1 MFTRVIEEP
10 PIRLLSYFLIKRFA
24 KDIEIVNRWGAVER
38 PNYFLGVLA
47 AAKLAKADG
56 LSKISVIE
64 FGVAGGSGLVRLQAY
79 AEQIE
84 QQIGINIR
92 VFGFDTGIGLPEPV
106 NDYREHPDQWREGD
120 YVMDVP
126 KLKARLTDRTT
137 LILGKISDTVPEFT
151 TNDHPP
157 IGFISCD
164 VDLYSSTKDMLA
176 IFSGG
181 QRKNLRRVFM
191 YFDDVNFVFNHRFAG
206 ELLAID
212 EFNQEHQHVKIDV
225 WRGVRRRRVF
235 QDEPW
240 LDNMFIAHDLEAI
253 SNYVSDRA
261 PSDDCAL
268 A

>member
-1 MFTRVIEEP
+1 LALTFTF
-10 PIRLLSYFLIKRFA
+10 SDLIP
-24 KDIEIVNRWGAVER
+24 ER
-38 PNYFLGVLA
+38 ELA
-47 AAKLAKADG
+47 
-56 LSKISVIE
+56 
-64 FGVAGGSGLVRLQAY
+64 
-79 AEQIE
+79 
-84 QQIGINIR
+84 
-92 VFGFDTGIGLPEPV
+92 

-120 YVMDVP
+120 YVMDIP

-137 LILGKISDTVPEFT
+137 LILGKISATIPDFT
-151 TNDHPP
+151 TSDHPP
-157 IGFISCD
+157 VGFVSCD

-212 EFNQEHQHVKIDV
+212 EFNQEHQHMKIDA
-225 WRGVRRRRVF
+225 WRGIKKRRVF
-235 QDEPW
+235 QNELW

-261 PSDDCAL
+261 PSGDCAL